1 MASVCAATLS
11 LMDAGIPIKA
21 PVAGIAMG
29 LVTGQDGEFEVLTDL
44 EGMEDFYGDMDFKV
58 AGTAAG
64 VTAVQ
69 LDTKLKGLTFE
80 ILEKALTDG
89 HRARLQVLTV
99 MQETLAASR
108 PELSRYAP
116 RMIKISINPSK
127 IGSVIGPGGKTIRSI
142 VEQTKATIDIEDDGT
157 VLIGSVDP
165 EAAQKAIAI
174 IESLTRDVEVNSVYT
189 GKVVKILPFGAVV
202 ELFPGKE
209 GLVHISELA
218 EYRVPSVE
226 EVVKLGDEIMVMV
239 TDVDRTGKMSLSR
252 KAVFKAQNAS
262 SPAGTEPGADAP
274 PPRPHTPRSHPE
286 GQRGERRPPD
296 SRPHG
301 GSRGG
306 FGRPKQT

>member
-29 LVTGQDGEFEVLTDL
+29 LVTGEDGEFQVLTDL

-80 ILEKALTDG
+80 ILEKALTDA
-89 HRARLQVLTV
+89 HQARLQVLTV
-99 MQETLAASR
+99 MQETLVASR
-108 PELSRYAP
+108 PELSKYAP
-116 RMIKISINPSK
+116 RMIKININPSK

-142 VEQTKATIDIEDDGT
+142 VEQTKATVDIEDDGT

-189 GKVVKILPFGAVV
+189 GKVIKILPFGAVV
-202 ELFPGKE
+202 EIMPGKE

-218 EYRVPSVE
+218 DYRVPSVE
-226 EVVKLGDEIMVMV
+226 DVVKLGDEIMVMV
-239 TDVDRTGKMSLSR
+239 TEVDRSGKVSLSR
-252 KAVFKAQNAS
+252 KAVFQAQNAAS
-262 SPAGTEPGADAP
+262 AAGKEPGAAAP
-274 PPRPHTPRSHPE
+274 TPRPHTPRRQPE
-286 GQRGERRPPD
+286 GPRGERRPTD

-301 GSRGG
+301 RGRG
-306 FGRPKQT
+306 DFGRPKQT